1 MKWNRINTIKIAA
14 TAAAAKEYKQNIH
27 TKTCLQLQISVC
39 HVIKVNRGVLRVKTF
54 EMGEKEKIRIEYEFV
69 MINVKS
75 FNFSAHI
82 WFLAN

>member
-1 MKWNRINTIKIAA
+1 MERNRIKKIRNSNGSSKNINK
-14 TAAAAKEYKQNIH
+14 TFTQKRVSNYKF
-27 TKTCLQLQISVC
+27 SVC

-75 FNFSAHI
+75 FKFSAHI